1 MGGIMNIKLNNRVA
15 EMSARLTLV
24 QGAEGSAS
32 RPIFATL
39 TEDHVV
45 AMYTDTGSRIRSHK
59 MLQEIGNV
67 MKRMEPLTYIGASQ

>member
-1 MGGIMNIKLNNRVA
+1 MKIKLNNRVA

-24 QGAEGSAS
+24 QGAEGAAS

-39 TEDHVV
+39 TEDRVV

-59 MLQEIGNV
+59 MLQAIGDV
-67 MKRMEPLTYIGASQ
+67 MKRLEPLTYIEATQ

>member
-1 MGGIMNIKLNNRVA
+1 MNIKLNNRVA

-24 QGAEGSAS
+24 QGAEGAAS

-39 TEDHVV
+39 TEDRVV

-59 MLQEIGNV
+59 MLQAIGDV
-67 MKRMEPLTYIGASQ
+67 MKRMEPLTYIEATQ